1 MAKNWILK
9 LMNVSLLS
17 CSINFLIVCLVICFT
32 GCATAEFKSHNKINI
47 SLSENNTHVEEIEFK
62 VDKDFFLLGYFP
74 KHEIF
79 IDDKLTDAGAIDAS
93 SLVIE
98 NHYEFKNSL
107 WALFTF
113 GVYYPQTYKI
123 KAKFKK

>member
-1 MAKNWILK
+1 MGNWNLK
-9 LMNVSLLS
+9 LMTISFLSLTFFLSFS
-17 CSINFLIVCLVICFT
+17 CSSI
-32 GCATAEFKSHNKINI
+32 EFKSNDKINL
-47 SLSENNTHVEEIEFK
+47 SLDKKNTHEEDIEIK
-62 VDKDFFLLGYFP
+62 VDKDFFLLGFFP

-79 IDDKLTDAGAIDAS
+79 IDDYLVDKGATEAS
-93 SLVIE
+93 SITIE

-123 KAKFKK
+123 KAKFRRDNL